1 MSTSYNTSPPWRSE
15 DAEPSDQYESDADT
29 PRPAG
34 YEPPRVRSLG
44 TLPESTGMQVSA
56 PSNPPTPTP

>member
-1 MSTSYNTSPPWRSE
+1 MSTSYNTSLLWRSE
-15 DAEPSDQYESDADT
+15 DDEPSYQHESDGGT

-44 TLPESTGMQVSA
+44 TLPESTGMDTSSQTF
-56 PSNPPTPTP
+56 PPTPVS